1 MLQYYTIYDIL
12 YNPLCIGV
20 TQELCSKLNSMKG
33 PLIETSESAHI
44 LFLFFWNFCHER
56 GNPYIALEF
65 YLALQIPVL
74 IPVSF
79 SLYIDWLIKEF
90 DFQL

>member
-1 MLQYYTIYDIL
+1 MFCLGKALIWLPKMLQYYTIYDIL
-12 YNPLCIGV
+12 SNPLCIGV
-20 TQELCSKLNSMKG
+20 MQELCSKLNSMKG

-56 GNPYIALEF
+56 GNPYIAFEF

-74 IPVSF
+74 IL
-79 SLYIDWLIKEF
+79 SLIHI
-90 DFQL
+90 